1 MDIPII
7 DKNEMKQTIHIKKI
21 GLDKLDNTL
30 HAQFHNEACDMVREV
45 NAETSGVPTELTDE
59 WHALANEELDLAVEA
74 RATVY
79 TEEMRK
85 KDTERTRTA
94 TFIFGIVRTMRLS
107 PDAAQAEAAR
117 VMHCI
122 TREYVRIQKRSAQR
136 RSADLISLIY
146 DLKKPECAV
155 HLERMGLTQAVNAL
169 EGLNKAYSQMGQ
181 QRTRERA
188 DWKGK
193 HQPMIAVRRQ
203 SDAIYRR
210 VVMLLQM
217 AYLKATSDATRAAIE
232 HLADLLSN
240 HSAHINTVYKQSLAQ
255 RKAKA
260 TKQTEEE
267 GINE

>member
-1 MDIPII
+1 
-7 DKNEMKQTIHIKKI
+7 MKRTIYIRRI
-21 GLDKLDNTL
+21 GLKKLDNAL
-30 HAQFHNEACDMVREV
+30 HAQFHNKACDMVREV

-59 WHALANEELDLAVEA
+59 WHALANEEIDLAIEA
-74 RATVY
+74 RATYY
-79 TEEMRK
+79 TKEMRK
-85 KDTERTRTA
+85 KDTEQTRTA
-94 TFIFGIVRTMRLS
+94 IFIFGIVRTMRLS

-122 TREYVRIQKRSAQR
+122 TREYVRIQNRSAMR
-136 RSADLISLIY
+136 RSADLCSLVY
-146 DLKKPECAV
+146 DLKKPEYAAY
-155 HLERMGLTQAVNAL
+155 LECMGLTQAVNAL
-169 EGLNKAYSQMGQ
+169 EELNKAYSQMGQ
-181 QRTRERA
+181 QRIRKKTE
-188 DWKGK
+188 WEGK
-193 HQPMIAVRRQ
+193 HQPMIEVRRQ

-217 AYLKATSDATRAAIE
+217 AYLKATSDAARAAIE

-240 HSAHINTVYKQSLAQ
+240 HSAHINTAYKQSLAQ